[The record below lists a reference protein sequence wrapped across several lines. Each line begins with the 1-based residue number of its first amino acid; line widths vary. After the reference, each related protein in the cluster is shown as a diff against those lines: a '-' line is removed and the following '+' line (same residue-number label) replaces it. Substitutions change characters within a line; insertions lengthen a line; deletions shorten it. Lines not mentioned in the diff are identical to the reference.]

1 MFNIDK
7 SLNKILN
14 KKTISS
20 KSKSKRMFNPI
31 KIMPKM
37 PKMPMMNMFRIP
49 RLNMKRFGGKN
60 DWDGDGVPNWKDCQ
74 PRNVMRQD
82 FATMAGVPI
91 VDYPESYG
99 YKKKVVQMTPDE
111 YMKRARMSHFAS
123 GLSQEEYEKQ
133 NVTGHREPYDNRQ
146 WQPGFKPAPKKEYL
160 EYARAKEDRI
170 DSIKAGLHLKEGVV
184 PPVWLETKKGVYTG
198 QEGRHRAVA
207 AREMGYKTIPVHI
220 VETQP
225 EEQER
230 VEMKLRE
237 AQRREELAKQ
247 RADESQKALEEEQRR
262 QEEFDKQ
269 QPQESES

>member
-1 MFNIDK
+1 MKAMQMN
-7 SLNKILN
+7 
-14 KKTISS
+14 
-20 KSKSKRMFNPI
+20 
-31 KIMPKM
+31 MPKISM
-37 PKMPMMNMFRIP
+37 PR
-49 RLNMKRFGGKN
+49 MKPIQRAKPFPNIMKIFNLKPFGGKN

-111 YMKRARMSHFAS
+111 YMKQARMAHNSR
-123 GLSQEEYEKQ
+123 LSKEEYEKQ